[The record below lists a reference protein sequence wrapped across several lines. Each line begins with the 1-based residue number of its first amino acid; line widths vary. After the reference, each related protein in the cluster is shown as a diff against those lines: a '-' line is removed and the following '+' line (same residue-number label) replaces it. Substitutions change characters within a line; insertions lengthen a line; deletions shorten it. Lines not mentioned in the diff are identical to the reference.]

1 MSDAIHSGS
10 SAVFDEAGQL
20 VRESRLFAATRRIA
34 GVLARALEGS
44 RVVAATR
51 SRAAEFAQ
59 LAVRSRLRILGVMLL
74 CAAGTN
80 AVLLLFVPRHMT
92 PAPPFVMPVV
102 AGLAAALLIVRSS
115 R

>member
-1 MSDAIHSGS
+1 MSDATHSGS
-10 SAVFDEAGQL
+10 NRPFDEGEQL
-20 VRESRLFAATRRIA
+20 VRESRLFAATRRLG
-34 GVLARALEGS
+34 GVLARVLEGS
-44 RVVAATR
+44 RVIAAAR

-59 LAVRSRLRILGVMLL
+59 LAVHSRLRILGVALL

-80 AVLLLFVPRHMT
+80 AVLLVFVPRHMT

-102 AGLAAALLIVRSS
+102 AALAAVLLIVRSS

>member
-1 MSDAIHSGS
+1 MNDAIHSGS
-10 SAVFDEAGQL
+10 SRAFDEAGQL
-20 VRESRLFAATRRIA
+20 VRESRLFAATRRLA

-44 RVVAATR
+44 HVVAAAR

-59 LAVRSRLRILGVMLL
+59 LAVHFRLRILGVTLL

-80 AVLLLFVPRHMT
+80 AVLLLLVPRHMA
-92 PAPPFVMPVV
+92 PAPPLVMPVV
-102 AGLAAALLIVRSS
+102 AGLAAVLLIVRSS